1 MNQASAAEV
10 IDAELLDEDQQALPA
25 VREPL
30 GLDLSGFHR
39 DTVLVA
45 GQPLP
50 QALAP
55 DYSLADFV
63 ISPET
68 EELLKAACRGN
79 TARNKDN
86 QVSLFQ
92 RWCAQRNRVA
102 LPCTTATLIEYVG
115 WMIKSGT
122 YDPNTVQVYSSA
134 VVTWQEG
141 ETPGH
146 TRPGTLQVR
155 ELIAAF
161 RTQWS
166 KTNTEKQSPAVLEA
180 DLEVMVA
187 VCDERGRP
195 ADLRDAAIL
204 TLGFHLLTRR
214 IELARLVVTHLTL
227 HADGME
233 VRLVDRKTRKDGSVY
248 EGWVP
253 ARDDAPQL
261 CPVRRMRTWLEY
273 GRRIRQPETQA
284 AFRAMDKAGRL
295 AVRLTPQTCPLHK
308 DGTCDPRQPH
318 ELTDEQWTELSFLS
332 GEAINGYVK
341 TLAKA
346 AERRLAGLDEAARVE
361 RGFNALL
368 NAPTAAKV
376 TAHGL
381 RAGGATVLK
390 EAGVPE
396 DQIAKVADWQKD
408 AAAMRRY
415 FHKIRIRQQSPW
427 AAARADRLDRQKT

>member
-1 MNQASAAEV
+1 MTLNQSPAAEV

-50 QALAP
+50 QPLAP

-68 EELLKAACRGN
+68 EELLKAARRHN

-115 WMIKSGT
+115 WMIRSGT

-134 VVTWQEG
+134 VVTWQER

-146 TRPGTLQVR
+146 TRPGTLQIR
-155 ELIAAF
+155 EMISAF
-161 RTQWS
+161 RTNWS
-166 KTNTEKQSPAVLEA
+166 KTNTEKQSPAVREA
-180 DLEVMVA
+180 DLEVMLA

-214 IELARLVVTHLTL
+214 IELAQLLVIHLVL
-227 HADGME
+227 ERDGMH

-253 ARDDAPQL
+253 ARDDAPHL

-273 GRRIRQPETQA
+273 GRRIHQPADQA
-284 AFRAMDKAGRL
+284 AFRALDKAGRL
-295 AVRLTPQTCPLHK
+295 AVRLTPQTRPKHPNGTEKK
-308 DGTCDPRQPH
+308 DE
-318 ELTDEQWTELSFLS
+318 ELTPEDWTKLSMLS

-341 TLAKA
+341 AKAKA
-346 AERRLAGLDEAARVE
+346 AERKLAHLSEVE
-361 RGFNALL
+361 RADLGYNALL

-381 RAGGATVLK
+381 RAGGATELK
-390 EAGVPE
+390 EGGVPE
-396 DQIAKVADWQKD
+396 DQISELGDWAKGSK
-408 AAAMRRY
+408 AMQRY
-415 FHKIRIRQQSPW
+415 FRKIHQKANNPW
-427 AAARADRLDRQKT
+427 AVTRQLRGEH